1 MHILVVEDERAL
13 CETIVRSLRRLA
25 YSVDCCYDG
34 NRAIELLG
42 VEQYDLVLLDLNLP
56 GADGM
61 TVLRTL
67 RQSDRDT
74 RVLIL
79 SARSEV
85 MDKVEGLDA
94 GANDYLAKPFH
105 LEELEARIR
114 SLTRRQ
120 FTQNDVILSCGR
132 LSFDTKT
139 RSATADGRRLTL
151 TRKEIGILEYLLL
164 NQGRPVSQE
173 ELLDHVWDNS
183 VDSFSNSIR
192 VHISALRKKLRAELG
207 FDPIRNRIGEG
218 YVMEEENREKAVLTM
233 AHYPDDRASD
243 RRYLCVYECPHR
255 LFRQALYG
263 FHRLQHYGLRRYGQR
278 RTGLFRSGA

>member
-94 GANDYLAKPFH
+94 GAND
-105 LEELEARIR
+105 
-114 SLTRRQ
+114 
-120 FTQNDVILSCGR
+120 
-132 LSFDTKT
+132 
-139 RSATADGRRLTL
+139 
-151 TRKEIGILEYLLL
+151 
-164 NQGRPVSQE
+164 
-173 ELLDHVWDNS
+173 
-183 VDSFSNSIR
+183 
-192 VHISALRKKLRAELG
+192 
-207 FDPIRNRIGEG
+207 
-218 YVMEEENREKAVLTM
+218 
-233 AHYPDDRASD
+233 
-243 RRYLCVYECPHR
+243 
-255 LFRQALYG
+255 
-263 FHRLQHYGLRRYGQR
+263 
-278 RTGLFRSGA
+278 

>member
-1 MHILVVEDERAL
+1 MHILVVEDECTL

-139 RSATADGRRLTL
+139 RSAMADGRRLTL

-192 VHISALRKKLRAELG
+192 VHISALRKKLRAELS

-218 YVMEEENREKAVLTM
+218 YVMEEEK
-233 AHYPDDRASD
+233 P
-243 RRYLCVYECPHR
+243 
-255 LFRQALYG
+255 
-263 FHRLQHYGLRRYGQR
+263 
-278 RTGLFRSGA
+278 